1 MKIAQVAPLYEA
13 VPPRAYGGTE
23 RVVSALCDQLCKAG
37 HDVTLFASGG
47 SVTAAHLAAI
57 VPAPLREHMSR
68 EALIETAPHLH
79 LQMLSEVYRRAGEFD
94 LIHAHTDLLTLPFVQ
109 LTTTPTVITMHGRLD
124 IDTVSRILPLYP
136 EVPLVSISDDQR
148 RALDQFPLRW
158 IGTAYNGLNLDRYQ
172 QDPVKRGEYLAFV
185 GRLTPEKRPDW
196 AVEVARRT
204 GMPLRVAA
212 KVDPIDFAYWE
223 SVIKPLFEANDVD
236 FVGEITEAEKPAFFG
251 GAAATLFPVDWPEP
265 FGLVIIESL
274 AAGTPVIALRRGSIP
289 ELLTDGRNGYICD
302 DVDEMVSAVSRLNQ
316 IDLDECRS
324 SARRFSDRAMA
335 ERYLEIYEEV
345 LAIERRPA
353 PAGADFES
361 IAYHTR

>member
-23 RVVSALCDQLCKAG
+23 RVVAALCNQLCKAG
-37 HDVTLFASGG
+37 HDVTLFASGE

-57 VPAPLREHMSR
+57 VPAPLRDHMSR
-68 EALIETAPHLH
+68 QALIETAPHLH

-94 LIHAHTDLLTLPFVQ
+94 LIHAHTDLLTFPFVQ

-124 IDTVSRILPLYP
+124 IDSVSRILPLYP

-158 IGTAYNGLNLDRYQ
+158 IGTAYNGLNLDHYLQ
-172 QDPVKRGEYLAFV
+172 EPVKKGGYLAFV
-185 GRLTPEKRPDW
+185 GRLTPEKRPDL
-196 AVEVARRT
+196 AVEIARQA
-204 GMPLRVAA
+204 GIPLRVAA
-212 KVDPIDFAYWE
+212 KVDPIDFAYWD
-223 SVIKPLFEANDVD
+223 SYIKPLFEANDVE
-236 FVGEITEAEKPAFFG
+236 FVGEITEAQKPAFFA

-289 ELLTDGRNGYICD
+289 ELLDDGVNGYICD
-302 DVDEMVSAVSRLNQ
+302 DVEQMIGAVSRIDH
-316 IDLDECRS
+316 IDLDACRS
-324 SARRFSDRAMA
+324 SARRFSDEAMA
-335 ERYLEIYEEV
+335 DRYLQIYDQV
-345 LAIERRPA
+345 LAIEPSLR
-353 PAGADFES
+353 ADADLDS
-361 IAYHTR
+361 IAYHPR

>member
-57 VPAPLREHMSR
+57 VPAPLREHMNR
-68 EALIETAPHLH
+68 AELIETAPHLH

-124 IDTVSRILPLYP
+124 IDSVSRILPLYP

-158 IGTAYNGLNLDRYQ
+158 IGTAYNGLNLDRYLQ
-172 QDPVKRGEYLAFV
+172 EPLQKGGYLAFV
-185 GRLTPEKRPDW
+185 GRLTPEKRPDL
-196 AVEVARRT
+196 AVEIARRA
-204 GMPLRVAA
+204 GMTLRVAA
-212 KVDPIDFAYWE
+212 KIDPIDFAYWD
-223 SVIKPLFEANDVD
+223 SVIKPLFEANHVE
-236 FVGEITEAEKPAFFG
+236 FVGEITEVDKPAFFG
-251 GAAATLFPVDWPEP
+251 GATATLFPVDWPEP

-289 ELLTDGRNGYICD
+289 ELLTDGRNGFICD
-302 DVDEMVSAVSRLNQ
+302 DVDQMVDAVSRVNQ
-316 IDLDECRS
+316 IDLGECRS

-335 ERYLEIYEEV
+335 ERYLEIYEDV

-353 PAGADFES
+353 PAGAES
-361 IAYHTR
+361 IAHHPR